1 MVPPTIDTTMTR
13 SLVYGQSSIPF
24 VTTDQPSQDYASPHA
39 QMVESR
45 NRSLSIA
52 STSSSVSYASPGP
65 STGNGSSS
73 SLCLPA
79 TNAGPSDGREES
91 SFKPQHSP
99 ASSYDHNYYSHE
111 SPEEYVLA
119 LHDFVPQQQNATCL
133 SFRAGERIRVLNRD
147 PSGWWDGELD
157 GRRGWFPSN
166 YVNKDIVLL
175 TQEEMPKAP
184 VSTTA

>member
-1 MVPPTIDTTMTR
+1 MPPSIDTTMTR
-13 SLVYGQSSIPF
+13 SMVYGTSNVPF
-24 VTTDQPSQDYASPHA
+24 VVGDQSTSNHAFSSHDQPT
-39 QMVESR
+39 ESR
-45 NRSLSIA
+45 NRSVSIA
-52 STSSSVSYASPGP
+52 STSSSTSYASPGP
-65 STGNGSSS
+65 SSGYVSSS
-73 SLCLPA
+73 SLYLPT
-79 TNAGPSDGREES
+79 TNASGSGERERSHHRSHHS
-91 SFKPQHSP
+91 SS
-99 ASSYDHNYYSHE
+99 SSYEYYPHDP
-111 SPEEYVLA
+111 PEEYVLA

-184 VSTTA
+184 VSATA